1 MSTSSSAS
9 FLGTVRAD
17 LESFAE
23 LRGKKLNSPLAL
35 LDVLF
40 FPGVLAV
47 LLFRLAGAL
56 HRARLRPISRLL
68 YILNLVL
75 FGVDLAPSAEVGPGL
90 ALPHPNGVAIA
101 PATRIG
107 RKARLFQQVSVGG
120 VSYED
125 PTRDGFPT
133 VGDECWIFAGAKVLG
148 PIHIGDRAMVASNA
162 LVIRSVPPGAVVVGN
177 PARVVRYREGAPSAP
192 RTEAEARIAVGDAAP
207 SDA

>member
-1 MSTSSSAS
+1 MSTSPSVS

-107 RKARLFQQVSVGG
+107 RKVRLFQQVSVGG

-162 LVIRSVPPGAVVVGN
+162 LVIRSVPAGAVVVGN

-192 RTEAEARIAVGDAAP
+192 TTEAEARIAVGEAAP